1 MIDCGRLSQVLPK
14 GFDTEELNLAMKQKR
29 SPNFNPHYSYG
40 RLFCKYFFTL
50 SSLVDFLAITPYWIY
65 LGAVHS
71 DLSET
76 NIPID
81 ALRILRL
88 FRVIK
93 VGNRFVTSAKLFYN
107 ALLMSVEPLFIMLI
121 IFCLCLFVF
130 GVIFFDLEG
139 GKFTVNA
146 DYPSGAF
153 LRVSQDKYTPS
164 PVQSVYD
171 SVPTSIYFTG
181 IVMTTVGYGDLF
193 PYTRAGRAFAVIAAV
208 LGVMF
213 FTLPMSVVASHFDR
227 EYTIYERKKRIR
239 ADFLKSIDKDVASAL
254 ADMHT
259 SESSAV
265 EESKSAAEGNDDAA
279 PDSSIVDAHRGNSS
293 AKRRPLRASVAE
305 RASISRFSL
314 GRDPADE
321 TENSI
326 RQDTLRQSIAA
337 STTQVYAIKKKR
349 HVRRSVVS
357 TMTLNLVAHKT
368 SGGFAQKSMLDENDE
383 NNDGIQMTN
392 PKVSSLPMAV
402 PLAAGMSPSSSLSSS
417 ANSEVISKDSAGDA
431 HLGSVD
437 ADSMPPSTSLPRRNG
452 LKEEHFK
459 ASLLKSVQNGSIK
472 LSELSRRE
480 LEEFVQTLRRDCTLL
495 AEKFEA
501 CESAL
506 EHLTGKQNK
515 NSTNSNNNNQ

>member
-259 SESSAV
+259 SGSAEM
-265 EESKSAAEGNDDAA
+265 EESKSATEGNDDAA
-279 PDSSIVDAHRGNSS
+279 PDSSDGDAHRGNSS
-293 AKRRPLRASVAE
+293 ARRRSLRASVSE
-305 RASISRFSL
+305 RASVSRFSL
-314 GRDPADE
+314 GRDPADD

-368 SGGFAQKSMLDENDE
+368 SGGFAQKSIFDESDE

-392 PKVSSLPMAV
+392 PKVASLPTAAS
-402 PLAAGMSPSSSLSSS
+402 LATDEAPSSPLSGP
-417 ANSEVISKDSAGDA
+417 ANSEVISEDSAGDA
-431 HLGSVD
+431 NRKPVD
-437 ADSMPPSTSLPRRNG
+437 ADSMPPLRRRNG
-452 LKEEHFK
+452 EKEEHFK
-459 ASLLKSVQNGSIK
+459 ASLLESVQYGSIK

-480 LEEFVQTLRRDCTLL
+480 LEEFVQTLRRGCTSL
-495 AEKFEA
+495 AEKFKA

-506 EHLTGKQNK
+506 EHHTGKQNK